1 MGVEWDEN
9 GIKKHMKQ
17 SENDR
22 YRRLAKQRKFK
33 HNMVSEGK
41 KKLRQ

>member
-1 MGVEWDEN
+1 
-9 GIKKHMKQ
+9 MKQ

-41 KKLRQ
+41 KKAKTIRQNKYFKI